1 MNDLHKH
8 LQNQQKS
15 SKYAGFLVIFC
26 VFFNFC
32 LILAAKRIMVVILRS
47 FRFFWYPWHPWGR
60 LSSGDIWVLRF
71 VLNILL
77 QRRHLVEIFIYI
89 KMISHVHFIILVHQ
103 TVILSLLI
111 LTKLTIDKIHHL
123 IRLRF
128 EQSELKKPQCVRI
141 IRYSTPR
148 LNDFCFH
155 MIFLYI

>member
-1 MNDLHKH
+1 MRN
-8 LQNQQKS
+8 LQ
-15 SKYAGFLVIFC
+15 
-26 VFFNFC
+26 
-32 LILAAKRIMVVILRS
+32 S
-47 FRFFWYPWHPWGR
+47 FRFFWHPWHPWGR

-77 QRRHLVEIFIYI
+77 QRCHLAEIFIFI

-128 EQSELKKPQCVRI
+128 EQSELKKSQCAPRYYLKDLNVNVNPGPKTSCFVSIFDTPVTI
-141 IRYSTPR
+141 ISHKKFANCWQRK
-148 LNDFCFH
+148 LKA
-155 MIFLYI
+155 IL